1 MSAPPVT
8 EFPIS
13 QFYTNKLF
21 AELFEMLGL
30 AIADPEGKS
39 DYLLTE
45 SGVDFF
51 YDNASAS
58 PKEVMNSLGLE
69 LKKFREEL
77 DANKVWSE

>member
-1 MSAPPVT
+1 MSEAQ
-8 EFPIS
+8 EFPVS

-30 AIADPEGKS
+30 AVADPEGKS

-45 SGVDFF
+45 TGVDFF

-58 PKEVMNSLGLE
+58 PKDVMNALGFE
-69 LKKFREEL
+69 LKKFRDEMEADRL
-77 DANKVWSE
+77 DRLE